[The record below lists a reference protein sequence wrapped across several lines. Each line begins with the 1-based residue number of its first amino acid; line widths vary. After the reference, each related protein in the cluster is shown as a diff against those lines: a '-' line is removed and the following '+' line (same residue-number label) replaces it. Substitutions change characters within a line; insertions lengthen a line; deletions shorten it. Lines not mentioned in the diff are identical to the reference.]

1 MKLLQVDSSVRGSS
15 ISLKLTAQFVATW
28 AKNHPGSEVI
38 ERNLAVTELPLVTD
52 EFVGA
57 MYTDPA
63 KLTPAQ
69 KEALAV
75 SDALVA
81 EVQSADV
88 IVIGAPMYNFSISSS
103 LKAWIDLVVRV
114 GKTVIYGAQGPKGQ
128 LVGKK
133 VFVLTSRGGAYGP
146 ETHYAKFD
154 FQEPYLRHILGFIGI
169 TDVTFI
175 HAENQLRESAAA
187 SFAAAIEAI
196 DKAAA

>member
-15 ISLKLTAQFVATW
+15 ISRKLTAQFVATW
-28 AKNHPGSEVI
+28 AKNHPGSEVT

-69 KEALAV
+69 KDALAV

-114 GKTVIYGAQGPKGQ
+114 GKTVIYGAEGPKGQ

-146 ETHYAKFD
+146 DTHYAKFD
-154 FQEPYLRHILGFIGI
+154 FQEPYLRHILGFIGL

-175 HAENQLRESAAA
+175 HAENQLREGAGA

-196 DKAAA
+196 DKVAA